1 MSDKRRISVIVPVYR
16 VEEYLDRC
24 VRSITGQ
31 TYTELEILLIDDGS
45 PDRCPEMCDTW
56 ARKDPRIRVIHKENG
71 GLSDAR
77 NAGLAAASG
86 TYIAFV
92 DSDDWIGPEMLERL
106 LFSMEK
112 EKSDIAAC
120 AVMKVW
126 DDGREELFT
135 VRANTVLDRLEAQRA
150 LLYETLLKQPVW
162 YKLYKREKISGIP
175 FKTGKYH
182 EDVYWSYQAL
192 GAAERVSLTGYT
204 GYFYTQRAQSIM
216 GKAYSLDRLDVL
228 GALEERYAYFQKF
241 FPELEREARLN
252 ILSVCIYHA
261 QMALRYLEGS
271 ERKQAF
277 RMLNDLKSRYSFT
290 WKDSADLKASHRIW
304 IQIGR
309 HSLKTAARI
318 RNILRIGL

>member
-1 MSDKRRISVIVPVYR
+1 LQIVLINDGSTDDSWTVLQELAHEDKRIETYSQPNCGVATTRNR
-16 VEEYLDRC
+16 LLDK
-24 VRSITGQ
+24 VRGDFV
-31 TYTELEILLIDDGS
+31 L
-45 PDRCPEMCDTW
+45 
-56 ARKDPRIRVIHKENG
+56 
-71 GLSDAR
+71 
-77 NAGLAAASG
+77 
-86 TYIAFV
+86 FV